1 MECELIREGKIDQRG
16 FTLVE
21 VMVVLILMTLSFMV
35 FLNALNTGKSV
46 RVRSELRTI
55 QSVILSSLE
64 NQIRARR
71 FDENL
76 SAPWSSTLGKETSN
90 GESSLTDFDDI
101 DDFNGYSISSVN
113 EHPAFSCDV
122 TVNYVSPTSGFHS
135 SQSGQTDYKS
145 VMVKVSHP
153 TLSAITDTMII
164 SPGL

>member
-1 MECELIREGKIDQRG
+1 MRKGKDHQKG

-46 RVRSELRTI
+46 RARSELRTV
-55 QSVILSSLE
+55 QSVILNSIE

-71 FDENL
+71 FDENT
-76 SAPWSSTLGKETSN
+76 SAPWSSSLGKETSD
-90 GESSLTDFDDI
+90 GESSLSDFDDI
-101 DDFNGYSISSVN
+101 DDFHGYSISSIS

-122 TVNYVSPTSGFHS
+122 TVNYVSPSSGFHS

-145 VMVKVSHP
+145 VMVRISHP

>member
-101 DDFNGYSISSVN
+101 DDFNGYSISSVS

>member
-101 DDFNGYSISSVN
+101 DDFNGYSISSVS

-135 SQSGQTDYKS
+135 SQSGQTDFKS

>member
-46 RVRSELRTI
+46 RARSELRTI

-101 DDFNGYSISSVN
+101 DDFNGYSISSVS

-135 SQSGQTDYKS
+135 SQSGQTDFKS